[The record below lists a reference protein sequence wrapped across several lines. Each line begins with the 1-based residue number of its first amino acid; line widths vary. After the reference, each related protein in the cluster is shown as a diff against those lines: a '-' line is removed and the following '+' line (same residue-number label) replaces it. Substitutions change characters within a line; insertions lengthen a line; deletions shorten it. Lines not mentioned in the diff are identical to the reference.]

1 MAARGI
7 MALVSLVLLGASI
20 MFMFFV
26 ILGGITGTTPLD
38 KTQFLTADTSSIAGA
53 RPVSQWNF
61 FRVCGA
67 GNTDCGRSVPALPF
81 GYAWVGGGS
90 GAPSS
95 LLGSH
100 AKSTTSF
107 SYFYMWRFGWVFYLM
122 GLLFAVFA
130 FFVSLLAATGRAASF
145 AGSVLS
151 MVSLFW
157 FTLGASLMTAEFV
170 KARNQ
175 FRRVDMNASLGRYA
189 FGFTW
194 AAWACLAISALLL
207 CIGGTVGS
215 SRRERRRDSQP
226 SAVRDAPIE
235 AAGTTGGGGMFSFY
249 RNQRERRAT
258 RGDDSSFTRNESQRR
273 VVKDDYA

>member
-1 MAARGI
+1 MAATRGI
-7 MALVSLVLLGASI
+7 MGIVSLILLGASI

-26 ILGGITGTTPLD
+26 ILGGITGTSPLD
-38 KTQFLTADTSSIAGA
+38 KTQFLSADTSSIAGA

-67 GNTDCGRSVPALPF
+67 GNTDCGSSVPALPL

-95 LLGSH
+95 IRGSYG
-100 AKSTTSF
+100 KSTTSF
-107 SYFYMWRFGWVFYLM
+107 TYFYMWRFGWVFYLM
-122 GLLFAVFA
+122 GLFFTVFA
-130 FFVSLLAATGRAASF
+130 FFASLFAMTSRVGSF
-145 AGSVLS
+145 SGSVLS
-151 MVSLFW
+151 MIALFW
-157 FTLGASLMTAEFV
+157 FSLGASLMTAEFV
-170 KARNQ
+170 KTRNQ
-175 FRRVDMNASLGRYA
+175 FRRSNMSASLGRYA

-194 AAWACLAISALLL
+194 AAWACLAISAVLL
-207 CIGGTVGS
+207 CIGGS
-215 SRRERRRDSQP
+215 ASKSRAERRNSQP

-235 AAGTTGGGGMFSFY
+235 AAGTNGGGMFSFY
-249 RNQRERRAT
+249 RNQREKRAT

>member
-1 MAARGI
+1 MAARKFSSPSLRSLVTPAIFSRKVANPQSIAGGI

-95 LLGSH
+95 LLG
-100 AKSTTSF
+100 
-107 SYFYMWRFGWVFYLM
+107 YV
-122 GLLFAVFA
+122 
-130 FFVSLLAATGRAASF
+130 
-145 AGSVLS
+145 VLHPRICD
-151 MVSLFW
+151 
-157 FTLGASLMTAEFV
+157 TH
-170 KARNQ
+170 
-175 FRRVDMNASLGRYA
+175 
-189 FGFTW
+189 
-194 AAWACLAISALLL
+194 
-207 CIGGTVGS
+207 
-215 SRRERRRDSQP
+215 
-226 SAVRDAPIE
+226 
-235 AAGTTGGGGMFSFY
+235 
-249 RNQRERRAT
+249 
-258 RGDDSSFTRNESQRR
+258 
-273 VVKDDYA
+273 